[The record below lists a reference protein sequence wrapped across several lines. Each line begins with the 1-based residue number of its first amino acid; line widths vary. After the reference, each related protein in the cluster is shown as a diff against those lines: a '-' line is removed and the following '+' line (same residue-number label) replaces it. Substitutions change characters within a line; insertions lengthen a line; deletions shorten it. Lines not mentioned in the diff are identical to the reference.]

1 MENTR
6 NRPFS
11 CAGLTLIEL
20 MVTIAVVAI
29 IATVAVPGFNQFLQQ
44 HRTSNQAMQL
54 FHSVQYARTEAIRQ
68 NSPVR
73 LSAHNAGWCVHTGA
87 SCTDVTVLRE
97 FSAASQLQSS
107 TFTGMTFDG
116 RGRRTSPATND
127 LQIRFQPK
135 TCKGSAASLVS
146 INPLGH
152 PTITKGTCL

>member
-44 HRTSNQAMQL
+44 HRTSNQAMLL

-68 NSPVR
+68 KAP
-73 LSAHNAGWCVHTGA
+73 
-87 SCTDVTVLRE
+87 LRI
-97 FSAASQLQSS
+97 
-107 TFTGMTFDG
+107 
-116 RGRRTSPATND
+116 P
-127 LQIRFQPK
+127 
-135 TCKGSAASLVS
+135 
-146 INPLGH
+146 
-152 PTITKGTCL
+152 